1 MSTGPSA
8 PTLISSFEGAFG
20 RHPEPEGNRKG
31 GSRECRGQRQ
41 TDVQFTRVPKTEE
54 MGEKITPTCV
64 EKHLFAAHR
73 LSQEA
78 ELRNVQLL
86 SPLDGIPIA
95 FPV

>member
-1 MSTGPSA
+1 M
-8 PTLISSFEGAFG
+8 
-20 RHPEPEGNRKG
+20 
-31 GSRECRGQRQ
+31 
-41 TDVQFTRVPKTEE
+41 QFTRVPKTEE

-64 EKHLFAAHR
+64 EKHLFATHR